1 MHTFK
6 VNDLTYSFLN
16 TNENLMIRESLDLDF
31 DFNSF
36 MNGNNDLGIGSIKS
50 QYWLNKI
57 YYNMSRIEHIENK
70 LMLFSYISI
79 MCGFIIKNKNI
90 RHITNIEDNLS
101 LNPNQFN
108 FVNLTFNYEYWFN
121 NNLNS
126 FKLFVLENNI
136 DSSIF
141 INYLNILNIFSE
153 FITYEVN
160 KWNQLTNELNLQTQ
174 NNYIINLNYTILDI
188 NLITYI
194 HHNIS
199 ICIHNLKQMISLIF
213 S

>member
-6 VNDLTYSFLN
+6 VNNLTYSFLN

-79 MCGFIIKNKNI
+79 MCGFIIRNKNI

-108 FVNLTFNYEYWFN
+108 FVNLTFNYEYWLN

-153 FITYEVN
+153 FITCQPPTPKGASLPNRMVLLGLY
-160 KWNQLTNELNLQTQ
+160 LTC
-174 NNYIINLNYTILDI
+174 
-188 NLITYI
+188 
-194 HHNIS
+194 S
-199 ICIHNLKQMISLIF
+199 
-213 S
+213 

>member
-6 VNDLTYSFLN
+6 VNNLTYSFLN

-108 FVNLTFNYEYWFN
+108 FVNLTFNYEYWLN

>member
-79 MCGFIIKNKNI
+79 MCGFIIRNKNI

-108 FVNLTFNYEYWFN
+108 FVNLTFNYEYWLN

-153 FITYEVN
+153 FITYEIN
-160 KWNQLTNELNLQTQ
+160 KWNQFTSELNLQTQ

-213 S
+213 A

>member
-6 VNDLTYSFLN
+6 VNNLTYSFLN

>member
-6 VNDLTYSFLN
+6 VNNLTYSFLN

-108 FVNLTFNYEYWFN
+108 FVNLTFNYEYWLN

-213 S
+213 A